1 MAQQIGLFAP
11 ELPQGFLYKTEFI
24 SPAEEQ
30 TLVSQLRQLP
40 FRPFEYQGYTARRNV
55 VEYGYEYD
63 YNTNRTASAAPIPEF
78 LNWLKRRAAEFSGV
92 QADELIECVLHEYPP
107 GAPIGWHRDVP
118 QFEIVAGVS
127 LLSACRMRFR
137 PYQRKGKVLSIE
149 LESRSAYIM
158 RGEARWKYQHSI
170 PPVESLRYSITFRTL
185 RKRKV
190 DKTA

>member
-78 LNWLKRRAAEFSGV
+78 LNWLKRRAAEFAGV
-92 QADELIECVLHEYPP
+92 QADELIECVRTSIRRVRRSD
-107 GAPIGWHRDVP
+107 GIAMCR
-118 QFEIVAGVS
+118 S
-127 LLSACRMRFR
+127 LRSW
-137 PYQRKGKVLSIE
+137 
-149 LESRSAYIM
+149 LES
-158 RGEARWKYQHSI
+158 HC
-170 PPVESLRYSITFRTL
+170 
-185 RKRKV
+185 
-190 DKTA
+190 